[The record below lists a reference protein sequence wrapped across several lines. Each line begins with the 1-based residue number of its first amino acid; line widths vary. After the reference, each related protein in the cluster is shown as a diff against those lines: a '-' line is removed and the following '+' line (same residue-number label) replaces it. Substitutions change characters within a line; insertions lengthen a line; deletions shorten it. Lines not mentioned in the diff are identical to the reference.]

1 MPDLVVTDIP
11 DTVFSVLKS
20 LASEKGLSVEEFV
33 KQLICDTV
41 ATQSLAG
48 GKSISIQQLQG
59 NIDAYFRLAEHEA
72 IFIVDEDDERF
83 VLISIDEV
91 NHLTKMTAGNDEY
104 PTTG

>member
-11 DTVFSVLKS
+11 ETVFSVIKS
-20 LASEKGLSVEEFV
+20 LASEKGLGVEEFV

-41 ATQSLAG
+41 AIQSLAG

-72 IFIVDEDDERF
+72 IFFVDEDDERF
-83 VLISIDEV
+83 VLISIDEF
-91 NHLTKMTAGNDEY
+91 NHLTKNDSAHR
-104 PTTG
+104 